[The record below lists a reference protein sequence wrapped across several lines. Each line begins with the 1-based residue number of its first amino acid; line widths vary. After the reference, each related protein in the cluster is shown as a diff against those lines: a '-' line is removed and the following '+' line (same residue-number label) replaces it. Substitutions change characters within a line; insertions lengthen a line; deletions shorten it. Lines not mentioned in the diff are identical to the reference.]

1 MFIRKS
7 LELGRGSFQSM
18 SQTTGCSW
26 YYNSSFP
33 QKWVHSC
40 TLHVWYWTWAIESS
54 LHCHHMF
61 PVPHSPPQIIITWW
75 DFAIYY
81 SPPKH
86 QKASCSLNWN
96 QTYYWYGITSWPTFK
111 VHILVEICN
120 IFWPSQNI
128 WTLLFII
135 LTVRIAV
142 KFCGFKSLLNLLF
155 LYQNC
160 LNSVGVVKNRYWKH
174 CIIKIC

>member
-1 MFIRKS
+1 
-7 LELGRGSFQSM
+7 M
-18 SQTTGCSW
+18 SQTTGCCW

-86 QKASCSLNWN
+86 QIASCSLNWN
-96 QTYYWYGITSWPTFK
+96 QTYYWYDITIW
-111 VHILVEICN
+111 HIDCKNCSEI
-120 IFWPSQNI
+120 
-128 WTLLFII
+128 
-135 LTVRIAV
+135 
-142 KFCGFKSLLNLLF
+142 CGFKSLLNLLF
-155 LYQNC
+155 LYQSC
-160 LNSVGVVKNRYWKH
+160 FNSVGVAKNRYWKY

>member
-18 SQTTGCSW
+18 SQTTGCCW

-61 PVPHSPPQIIITWW
+61 PVPHFPPQIIITWW

-86 QKASCSLNWN
+86 QIASLFSQLKSNILLVWHN
-96 QTYYWYGITSWPTFK
+96 KLTNSNY
-111 VHILVEICN
+111 HIDCMNCN
-120 IFWPSQNI
+120 ESF
-128 WTLLFII
+128 
-135 LTVRIAV
+135 
-142 KFCGFKSLLNLLF
+142 GFKSLLNLLF
-155 LYQNC
+155 NTK
-160 LNSVGVVKNRYWKH
+160 VVL
-174 CIIKIC
+174 IQ